1 MSERG
6 EIIKVLKQ
14 GIFRTVRNQKQ
25 LPGTYKPP
33 KFPKMINNSGQ
44 IPKRTSSCLHK
55 RGTV

>member
-6 EIIKVLKQ
+6 EIIKVQKQ
-14 GIFRTVRNQKQ
+14 GIFRTARNQKQ

-33 KFPKMINNSGQ
+33 KSQKMINNSDQ
-44 IPKRTSSCLHK
+44 ILKRTSSCQHK